1 MEDQV
6 AMTDEEVE
14 EVMEFMD
21 TNQDGVLDLEDFMLV
36 LREFIDYEENQ
47 TKKRG
52 M

>member
-1 MEDQV
+1 
-6 AMTDEEVE
+6 MTDEEVE

-21 TNQDGVLDLEDFMLV
+21 TNGDGVIDMEDFMTV
-36 LREFIDYEENQ
+36 LRDFIDYEENQ